1 MNKNLDLIL
10 KKAYYFMMQ
19 REEIDLVAKKLGDE
33 KKEENIKKDLSYILQ
48 VLKDKR
54 IKLTSQRKI
63 ILDIFLKLGGHV
75 SVEEIFQEIRKKKK
89 NIGLATI
96 YRTFS
101 LLKNLGLVSQRE
113 FGDGFSRFEIVSS
126 HHDHLICQKCGKV
139 IEFKDERIEDIQE
152 EIAKKFGFV
161 LISHRHELVGICSD
175 CRETL

>member
-1 MNKNLDLIL
+1 
-10 KKAYYFMMQ
+10 MMQ
-19 REEIDLVAKKLGDE
+19 AKESNWEVE
-33 KKEENIKKDLSYILQ
+33 KNQENVKKDLSYILRI
-48 VLKDKR
+48 LKEKG

-63 ILDIFLKLGGHV
+63 ILDTFLRLGGHV

-89 NIGLATI
+89 NIGLATV

-101 LLKNLGLVSQRE
+101 LLKKAGLVSQRE
-113 FGDGFSRFEIVSS
+113 FGDGFSRFEVVSS

-161 LISHRHELVGICSD
+161 LISHRHELIGICSN